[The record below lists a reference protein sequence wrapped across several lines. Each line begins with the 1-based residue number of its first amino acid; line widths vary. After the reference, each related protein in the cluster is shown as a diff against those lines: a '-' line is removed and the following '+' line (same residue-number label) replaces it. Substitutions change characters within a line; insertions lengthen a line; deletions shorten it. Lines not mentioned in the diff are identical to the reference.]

1 MRVSGRL
8 HRISHFALLAAAV
21 LWAAACVGG
30 RASEIILVTTTS
42 TQDSGLLDA
51 LIPVFERQTGYQV
64 KTIAIGTGQALA
76 TGARG
81 EADVALTHAP
91 ELEQHYVA
99 SGAFM
104 YRRRMMHNDFVLV
117 GPPADPAGLKSS
129 VTAAEGLARI
139 ARGPSPFV
147 SRADNSGTHLLEQK
161 LWKTVGSKPDGPRY
175 IETGQG
181 MGATLLV
188 ASEKSAYT
196 LTDRGT
202 FLAFR
207 DKVSLDIAVQGDPV
221 LVNVYHVMD
230 VNPSRFPMVNAT
242 GARALSDYLLSEP
255 VRAIIDTFGVAE
267 YGSSLF
273 FPDAACPRQE

>member
-1 MRVSGRL
+1 MWVSGRL
-8 HRISHFALLAAAV
+8 HRISPFALLAAAV
-21 LWAAACVGG
+21 LAAAACVGG

-51 LIPVFERQTGYQV
+51 LIPVFESQAGYQV

-91 ELEQHYVA
+91 ELEQHYVT
-99 SGAFM
+99 SGAFIS
-104 YRRRMMHNDFVLV
+104 RRRMMHNDFVLV

-129 VTAAEGLARI
+129 ATATEGLACI
-139 ARGPSPFV
+139 ARGSSPFV

-207 DKVSLDIAVQGDPV
+207 DKVSLDIVVQGDPV

-242 GARALSDYLLSEP
+242 GARALSDFLLSERA
-255 VRAIIDTFGVAE
+255 RAIVDTFGVAT

-273 FPDAACPRQE
+273 FPDAARPRQE